1 MSNIVGLDLNIDQE
15 YIAESVQKI
24 VKAAIVSALGDQDTI
39 VRKAIDSTIN
49 SYVDENGKKVD
60 KGSWR
65 AIPYLDW
72 IAEQTVKNTVQDC
85 IKEFIEENK
94 DEFKEVIKQQL
105 SNKKFKDNIAGEF
118 LKTMISAA
126 NNIWKMPITVSF
138 KTNDE

>member
-49 SYVDENGKKVD
+49 SYVDRDGLEVK
-60 KGSWR
+60 KGSWN

-72 IAEQTVKNTVQDC
+72 VAEQTVKNTVRDC
-85 IKEFIEENK
+85 MKEFIKENK
-94 DEFKEVIKQQL
+94 EEFKKIIKEQI
-105 SNKKFKDNIAGEF
+105 SDKKFKEDVAGSFIKTMLSAADNICE
-118 LKTMISAA
+118 
-126 NNIWKMPITVSF
+126 MPITVSF
-138 KTNDE
+138 KTYDE